1 MSLIIING
9 NFAGPKNLQHAKFLQ
24 KRIFLNYTVFMNIK
38 FYFFSFLVQHYSSG
52 SLNRNQ
58 NLCNL

>member
-24 KRIFLNYTVFMNIK
+24 KRTFLNYTVFMNITG
-38 FYFFSFLVQHYSSG
+38 FISTCITGNGWVYTL
-52 SLNRNQ
+52 L
-58 NLCNL
+58 

>member
-24 KRIFLNYTVFMNIK
+24 KRTFLNYTVFMQKK
-38 FYFFSFLVQHYSSG
+38 FIFSQLLFNSILLVV
-52 SLNRNQ
+52 
-58 NLCNL
+58 